1 MLNFQTIQRF
11 ANPFTVSVPHES
23 QFRAFEAARRSAI
36 EPINSIR
43 LDESAF
49 YSKQKN

>member
-1 MLNFQTIQRF
+1 MLNFQTIRRF
-11 ANPFTVSVPHES
+11 VNPFSVSVPYES
-23 QFRAFEAARRSAI
+23 QFKAFETTRRSAF

-49 YSKQKN
+49 NSKQKN